1 MNEIQDWI
9 TPTERR
15 MEIIK
20 VLCRRRQETME
31 NLAEEFGVT
40 SRTIRN
46 DINYLSLS
54 YPIETVRG
62 RYGGGVKI
70 VGDFDLDRK
79 YLSSKQ
85 KNLLEKLKDGLVG
98 QELLIMNSILNEFAL
113 NMDLR
118 KEA

>member
-1 MNEIQDWI
+1 MNGAQDWI

-20 VLCRRRQETME
+20 VLCKRRSETME

-46 DINYLSLS
+46 DIDYLSLS

-70 VGDFDLDRK
+70 IGDFDLDRK
-79 YLSSKQ
+79 YLTT
-85 KNLLEKLKDGLVG
+85 KD
-98 QELLIMNSILNEFAL
+98 FT
-113 NMDLR
+113 
-118 KEA
+118 

>member
-1 MNEIQDWI
+1 MITAKDWI

-20 VLCRRRQETME
+20 VLCKRRFETMG
-31 NLAEEFGVT
+31 NLAVEFGVT

-62 RYGGGVKI
+62 RYGGVKV

-79 YLSSKQ
+79 YLNSKQ
-85 KNLLEKLKDGLVG
+85 KNLLEKLKNGLAD
-98 QELLIMNSILNEFAL
+98 QELLIMNSILNEFAW

>member
-1 MNEIQDWI
+1 MITAKDWI

-54 YPIETVRG
+54 YPLQTIRG
-62 RYGGGVKI
+62 NGGGVKV

-79 YLSSKQ
+79 YLNSKQ
-85 KNLLEKLKDGLVG
+85 KNLLEKLKDGLAG